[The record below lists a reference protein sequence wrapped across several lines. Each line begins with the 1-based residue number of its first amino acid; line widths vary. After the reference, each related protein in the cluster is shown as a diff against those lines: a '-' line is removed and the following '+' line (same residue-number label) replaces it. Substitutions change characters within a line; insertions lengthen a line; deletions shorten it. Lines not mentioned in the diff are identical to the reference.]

1 MRIEQLVLYGPGDDD
16 RVRLAPGLT
25 VFAGLG
31 AQERSDLIE
40 TVVDAL
46 TGRLSNASV
55 AYTDQAGRKVFAD
68 RTGATYADTGSS
80 APAPQDLLGH
90 DPDIVTRLLTLTADD
105 LGLGQHVSAGELQA
119 RLATTRAD
127 LERRA
132 TELDELQ
139 GRADTIDVWQDE
151 LAVLSQRI
159 DRHEDDVARWAW
171 IQLRR
176 QLDELKAELNAQDH
190 ADLGRTDQQ
199 ILQAV
204 DALRST
210 GAAWADL
217 AAKAS
222 ELRTGL
228 GSLPAVSAADLARV
242 AATPAELPA
251 EFAGRLDAWQA
262 AADLRRTAEAELTQ
276 ASSPS
281 ATPDDP
287 LVVAFAEL
295 DQTTLWERHAKL
307 EHANEIFAQ
316 VSNSSDRNDL
326 APEAEEAIEHAH
338 IAVVHSQRNV
348 EKRFTVGVLSAGLTA
363 TMALLLGLLGNAL
376 SIPLVV
382 LLLAASVGLA
392 GWLIVIP
399 RRKLAAAERAENQA
413 LADADAGSW
422 LGLHLRRLDATND
435 PVERKRFETAA
446 KNRVAA
452 QIEWDEIAGAVSPE
466 DLSARAGAVKAYAD
480 SISPQS
486 IARRIDETQ
495 AFSAAAA
502 TAEMA
507 ARRAVTSGL
516 DPYGFVDGSAVD
528 IDPSRLRALL
538 LRRIAAGDV
547 ARRARQLGMIEQ
559 REAEASRRL
568 DDLLIHLGY
577 EDGKLE
583 SRLER
588 AIQAVAAA
596 RNRQTGPPRTRPDIT
611 ADIEQVID
619 QLRATARPSWAN
631 QPEPTAPPPDVQ
643 LLDARRREI
652 GELVQSAGRPDVVG
666 AQHRFD
672 VSQAQV
678 RTLEQRLDEI
688 STGRG
693 SLQHQIVGR
702 LGRTTFLGDR
712 EESVP
717 VFIDD
722 AFRKVAD
729 GERMDLLDLLIRLSR
744 NVQVV
749 LLSDDPLV
757 DRWARNR
764 STHTDLVLYEAD
776 DPIEDLVAGPLRL
789 PASVTIF

>member
-25 VFAGLG
+25 VFAGLD

-55 AYTDQAGRKVFAD
+55 AYTDQAGRKIFAD
-68 RTGATYADTGSS
+68 RTGATYADSGST

-90 DPDIVTRLLTLTADD
+90 DTDVVTRLLTLTADD
-105 LGLGQHVSAGELQA
+105 LGLGQQVSAGELQA
-119 RLATTRAD
+119 RLGTTRAE

-132 TELDELQ
+132 TELEELRS
-139 GRADTIDVWQDE
+139 RADTIGVWQGQIAE
-151 LAVLSQRI
+151 LSQRI
-159 DRHEDDVARWAW
+159 DRYEDDVARWAW
-171 IQLRR
+171 IELRR
-176 QLDELKAELNAQDH
+176 ELDELRAELNVQDH

-199 ILQAV
+199 ILEAV
-204 DALRST
+204 DSLRST
-210 GAAWADL
+210 GATWADL
-217 AAKAS
+217 AAKVG
-222 ELRTGL
+222 ELRAGL
-228 GSLPAVSAADLARV
+228 GSLPAVSAEDLARV

-251 EFAGRLDAWQA
+251 DFSGRLDAWQA
-262 AADLRRTAEAELTQ
+262 AVDLRRTADAELAQ

-307 EHANEIFAQ
+307 EQTNEILSL
-316 VSNSSDRNDL
+316 VSNASDRNDI
-326 APEAEEAIEHAH
+326 APEAEAAIEHAH
-338 IAVVHSQRNV
+338 LTVVHAQRDV
-348 EKRFTVGVLSAGLTA
+348 EKRFTVGVLVSGLTA
-363 TMALLLGLLGNAL
+363 VLALLVGNAV
-376 SIPLVV
+376 SIPVGV
-382 LLLAASVGLA
+382 LLLAVAVGLA
-392 GWLIVIP
+392 GWLIGVP
-399 RRKLAAAERAENQA
+399 RRNLAAAELVETQA

-422 LGLHLRRLDATND
+422 LGLHLRRLDAAND

-446 KNRVAA
+446 KNRAAA
-452 QIEWDEIAGAVSPE
+452 QIAWDEIAGAVSPQ
-466 DLSARAGAVKAYAD
+466 DLNARASAVKAYAN
-480 SISPQS
+480 SISPES
-486 IARRIDETQ
+486 IARRIDEAKT
-495 AFSAAAA
+495 FSAAAA
-502 TAEMA
+502 SAEMA

-516 DPYGFVDGSAVD
+516 SAYGFVDGSAVD
-528 IDPSRLRALL
+528 IDPTRLQALL
-538 LRRIAAGDV
+538 QRRIAAGDV
-547 ARRARQLGMIEQ
+547 ARRARQLGVLEQ
-559 REAEASRRL
+559 READAARRL
-568 DDLLIHLGY
+568 GDLLAHLGY
-577 EDGKLE
+577 EDGDLE
-583 SRLER
+583 SRLGR

-596 RNRQTGPPRTRPDIT
+596 RSRQTGHPRTR
-611 ADIEQVID
+611 ADISTDIERVID

-631 QPEPTAPPPDVQ
+631 QPEPNGPPTDVQ
-643 LLDARRREI
+643 LLAARRREI
-652 GELVQSAGRPDVVG
+652 TELVDSAGRPDVVG

-672 VSQAQV
+672 GVQV
-678 RTLEQRLDEI
+678 QVESLEQRLDEI
-688 STGRG
+688 SSGRG

-757 DRWARNR
+757 NRWARSR
-764 STHTDLVLYEAD
+764 STHTDVVLYEAD
-776 DPIEDLVAGPLRL
+776 APIEDLVAGPLRL